1 MKHLGLFIAMLAM
14 SFSVLSQSNSGKS
27 LAPKPARE
35 GFVMLNGA
43 YSIAPQFSVGL
54 TAGMQR
60 TWGWWVS
67 MATDLNSDFPEFT
80 QTDTDGRSDYYYTGS
95 KKTSRLSLQAGG
107 MYKFS
112 RLFSAKLGAG
122 YGYRKVGYKTMG
134 NDFVK
139 IANQS
144 FQGLEYSVGL
154 HLGLGETSFSADLST
169 IGFSFR
175 YAEVKIGVG
184 YSFKIKNSKPR
195 KNIKS

>member
-1 MKHLGLFIAMLAM
+1 MLAM

-43 YSIAPQFSVGL
+43 YSIAPQFSVGF

-67 MATDLNSDFPEFT
+67 VATDLNSGLPAFT
-80 QTDTDGRSDYYYTGS
+80 HTDVDGTANYYYTGT

-107 MYKFS
+107 MYKIN

-144 FQGLEYSVGL
+144 FQGLEYSVGV
-154 HLGLGETSFSADLST
+154 HLAMHETSFSLDLST

-175 YAEVKIGVG
+175 YAEVKLGVG
-184 YSFKIKNSKPR
+184 YSFKLKNPKPR
-195 KNIKS
+195 KNIKL

>member
-43 YSIAPQFSVGL
+43 YSIAPQFSVGF

-60 TWGWWVS
+60 TWGWGVS

-107 MYKFS
+107 MYKIN

-139 IANQS
+139 IADQS

>member
-1 MKHLGLFIAMLAM
+1 M

-43 YSIAPQFSVGL
+43 YSIAPQFSVGF

-80 QTDTDGRSDYYYTGS
+80 KTDADGTADFYYTGT

-112 RLFSAKLGAG
+112 RLFSAKVGMG
-122 YGYRKVGYKTMG
+122 YGYRKVGYSTLG

-139 IANQS
+139 IADQS

-175 YAEVKIGVG
+175 YAEVKLGVG
-184 YSFKIKNSKPR
+184 YSFKLKKLKPR
-195 KNIKS
+195 REVKL

>member
-27 LAPKPARE
+27 LAPQPQRE
-35 GFVMLNGA
+35 GFVMLNGS
-43 YSIAPQFSVGL
+43 YSIAPQFSVGF
-54 TAGMQR
+54 TAGVQR

-67 MATDLNSDFPEFT
+67 MATDLNSGFPEFT
-80 QTDTDGRSDYYYTGS
+80 KTDADGTADFYYTGT

-112 RLFSAKLGAG
+112 RLFSAKVGMG

-139 IANQS
+139 IADQS

>member
-27 LAPKPARE
+27 LAPQPQRE
-35 GFVMLNGA
+35 GFVMLNGS

-80 QTDTDGRSDYYYTGS
+80 QTDVDGRSDYYYTGS